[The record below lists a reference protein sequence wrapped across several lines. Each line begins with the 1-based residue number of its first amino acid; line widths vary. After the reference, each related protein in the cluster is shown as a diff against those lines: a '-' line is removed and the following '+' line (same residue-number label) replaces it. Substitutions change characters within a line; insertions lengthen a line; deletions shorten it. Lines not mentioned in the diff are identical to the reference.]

1 MDELGAQAAALVARR
16 PQDARLRRVGTSRA
30 GTPLWLLS
38 VGHGSRQALVV
49 AGPHANEPVGGATV
63 LRLAE
68 RVLADPRLSEGA
80 DATWNLLLCLDPD
93 GSRRNEGWL
102 SGPYSLGRYFRNFF
116 RPGFLEQPEW
126 LPDGAAGARLPETRA
141 LLEVQDELRPFL
153 QCSLH
158 GVDVGG
164 GFVELTRDLPGLARR
179 VAHTAAR
186 LGVPRELGPYDTLY
200 WPSLGPAVY
209 RIPPPRPG
217 DLVAAITEAAVES
230 TWYHPHR
237 HGTVTAVVEA
247 PMWGVAGVDN
257 GAPPADRDALLRT
270 VSHTLRHDTR
280 ILEQLLAR
288 IRPFVQ
294 GGVEAGAGAGLRD
307 AWPRPAADPGA
318 VFTRDT
324 SDSRP
329 RPVPASAD
337 APARD
342 ADDIRLR
349 SDADLAVRPAQDTAD
364 TRLRADA
371 ARTAPPPTATPGARP
386 RTLVVPDAARL
397 LAPVDDYLLV
407 CPGLADAWDPDVDT
421 GAARPLP
428 PLNTA
433 HLAALRIAGRRLALR
448 TAGLLYQLVIASGR
462 DPAGVLPELDRL
474 IDEWC
479 ADYRDGCGA
488 RWISVARQVEYQS
501 RVVLS
506 AFELARRH
514 APVRSRSGEPGWGTE
529 TAVPMHRE

>member
-1 MDELGAQAAALVARR
+1 MDELGAQAAALVARH

-93 GSRRNEGWL
+93 ASRRNEGWL

-141 LLEVQDELRPFL
+141 LLAVQDELRPFL

-164 GFVELTRDLPGLARR
+164 GFVELTHDLPGLARR

-186 LGVPRELGPYDTLY
+186 LAVPRELGPYDTLY

-217 DLVAAITEAAVES
+217 DLAAAITEAAVES
-230 TWYHPHR
+230 TWYYPHR
-237 HGTVTAVVEA
+237 YGTVTAVVEA
-247 PMWGVAGVDN
+247 PMWGVAGVED
-257 GAPPADRDALLRT
+257 GTPPADADAFLRT

-288 IRPFVQ
+288 IRPFVR
-294 GGVEAGAGAGLRD
+294 GGAEAGGLSRAGLE
-307 AWPRPAADPGA
+307 PGGLA
-318 VFTRDT
+318 RAGGL
-324 SDSRP
+324 
-329 RPVPASAD
+329 VPPST
-337 APARD
+337 
-342 ADDIRLR
+342 
-349 SDADLAVRPAQDTAD
+349 V
-364 TRLRADA
+364 
-371 ARTAPPPTATPGARP
+371 PGARP
-386 RTLVVPDAARL
+386 GTLVVRPTPHGCSRRSTTIYWSAPGSPTRGTPMSTPAPPARSRRSTPRIWPHC
-397 LAPVDDYLLV
+397 ASRATAGPAH
-407 CPGLADAWDPDVDT
+407 G
-421 GAARPLP
+421 GAALP
-428 PLNTA
+428 
-433 HLAALRIAGRRLALR
+433 
-448 TAGLLYQLVIASGR
+448 
-462 DPAGVLPELDRL
+462 
-474 IDEWC
+474 
-479 ADYRDGCGA
+479 
-488 RWISVARQVEYQS
+488 
-501 RVVLS
+501 
-506 AFELARRH
+506 ARRH
-514 APVRSRSGEPGWGTE
+514 LRTRSGRCPPGVGPADRPMVCRLPRRLRGPLDLGRTPGR
-529 TAVPMHRE
+529 VPVARGAQRVRTGPPARARAFPFG